1 MKDLHC
7 HLLPGIDDGSSS
19 IEESISLLKS
29 MSDFGIHELVLTP
42 HYIEDSKYNCD
53 NKNKKA
59 LFNKLLN
66 EVKKENIDINLYLG
80 NEVYF
85 THHFVELIDNKEI
98 STINGSRY
106 VLFEFPMHEHY
117 KGTGEA
123 LIKLISNGYIP
134 ILAHPERYK
143 RFLEKP
149 DLAEEYLRMGVLLQ
163 GNFPSLF
170 GKYGRKEKKL
180 IKYYIKK
187 GWISFLGS
195 DTHHNFEYNYKKLE
209 KMLHRL
215 NKNEEYISN
224 LLEGNFDRV
233 IKDEPIAMIR

>member
-29 MSDFGIHELVLTP
+29 MKEFGIDEIVLTP
-42 HYIEDSKYNCD
+42 HYIENSKYNCN

-59 LFNKLLN
+59 LLNKFLK
-66 EVKKENIDINLYLG
+66 EVKKENIDVKIYLG

-85 THHFVELIDNKEI
+85 TNNLIELIDQKEI
-98 STINGSRY
+98 ETINNSRY
-106 VLFEFPMHEHY
+106 LLFEFPMHGHC
-117 KGTGEA
+117 KGTGEI
-123 LIKLISNGYIP
+123 LLKLISRGYIP

-143 RFLEKP
+143 KFLEKP
-149 DLAEEYLRMGVLLQ
+149 DLLEEYLRMGVLLQ
-163 GNFPSLF
+163 GNFSSLY

-180 IKYYIKK
+180 LKYYIKK

-195 DTHHNFEYNYKKLE
+195 DTHHTFSYNSRKLE
-209 KMLHRL
+209 RMLHRL
-215 NKNEEYISN
+215 NKNEEYISG
-224 LLEGNFDRV
+224 LLGDNFDKV
-233 IKDEPIAMIR
+233 INNEPIAMIR